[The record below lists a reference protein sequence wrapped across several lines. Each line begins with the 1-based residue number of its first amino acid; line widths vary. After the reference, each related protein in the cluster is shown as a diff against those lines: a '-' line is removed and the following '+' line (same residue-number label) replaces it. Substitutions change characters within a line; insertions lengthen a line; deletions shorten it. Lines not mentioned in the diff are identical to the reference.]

1 MTDTGILYATG
12 AANNTSYGNKN
23 WSSVTNVI
31 GSGGFYAS
39 MSGGLGTLTSHY
51 MEYAYSPGLA
61 AGDTIV
67 GMEFSF
73 TRYCDAS
80 SSGSTSSL
88 KALINGTF
96 GTEKATGD
104 TWPTTGAYSS
114 TYGSPTDMWGFSA
127 GSITGSST
135 FKMCVAGDL
144 SDKHDTLYIG
154 NAQLTIYYT
163 PAPLV
168 VVKPRI
174 VFFG

>member
-1 MTDTGILYATG
+1 MSSTGVLYATG
-12 AANNTSYGNKN
+12 AANNASYGNKD

-127 GSITGSST
+127 GSIMGNAT
-135 FKMCVAGDL
+135 FKICVSGDL
-144 SDKHDTLYIG
+144 DDKHDTLYIG
-154 NAQLTIYYT
+154 NAKLTVYYT
-163 PAPLV
+163 PAGSSTV
-168 VVKPRI
+168 RKKIIYV
-174 VFFG
+174 G